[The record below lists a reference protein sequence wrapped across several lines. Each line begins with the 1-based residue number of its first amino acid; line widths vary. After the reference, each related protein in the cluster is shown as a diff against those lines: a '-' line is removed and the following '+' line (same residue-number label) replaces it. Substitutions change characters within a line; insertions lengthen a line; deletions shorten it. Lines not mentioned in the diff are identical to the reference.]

1 MEPNLPWMANLT
13 VPEGGLE
20 ASTPLPSGRHAN
32 IGAFVSHTE
41 TETKDMKIQV
51 ATHSTQLVATQSA
64 VQDFANMLK
73 PVLTQLSS
81 EVHDIKVGHTQAG
94 LLVLRHEHEQMRA
107 ALTAQGF
114 HLPPAGSAAAAAAPL
129 PALPDA
135 DMTATRGAGSLPAG
149 GASATSAAQPGGWRQ
164 VLANAAPPEAAAS
177 VAGAT
182 AGVPLGQGNA
192 HDQQAA
198 AGATCQLPRPNTE
211 GAPPCDDDE
220 LGALWASGLPLTGSG
235 PPKLCRNADIC
246 GLQTLDQSLLGD
258 FCCGACAHTYGSEHD
273 ERKSQIKYS
282 DKKRVA
288 RFREYADVLY
298 EKRGMD
304 EALDAL
310 IGDIVLDD
318 ELSQIS
324 KCDRDGEES
333 RGWAEVHWRPP
344 HARAATAAEADG
356 RRAEDEEGGSV
367 RRAGG
372 HDERLESGER
382 A

>member
-1 MEPNLPWMANLT
+1 
-13 VPEGGLE
+13 
-20 ASTPLPSGRHAN
+20 
-32 IGAFVSHTE
+32 
-41 TETKDMKIQV
+41 MKIV
-51 ATHSTQLVATQSA
+51 RSTFFTEKWTHAMQCP
-64 VQDFANMLK
+64 FASCSDHI
-73 PVLTQLSS
+73 VLSRHWTTAFARVLLASCPSS
-81 EVHDIKVGHTQAG
+81 
-94 LLVLRHEHEQMRA
+94 
-107 ALTAQGF
+107 
-114 HLPPAGSAAAAAAPL
+114 S
-129 PALPDA
+129 ALPIA
-135 DMTATRGAGSLPAG
+135 VMIALRGF
-149 GASATSAAQPGGWRQ
+149 
-164 VLANAAPPEAAAS
+164 
-177 VAGAT
+177 
-182 AGVPLGQGNA
+182 PLILS
-192 HDQQAA
+192 H
-198 AGATCQLPRPNTE
+198 
-211 GAPPCDDDE
+211 
-220 LGALWASGLPLTGSG
+220 
-235 PPKLCRNADIC
+235 ADIC
-246 GLQTLDQSLLGD
+246 GLQPLDQSLLGD

-372 HDERLESGER
+372 HDERLEPGER